1 MIPALSRWR
10 RGLRAE
16 RLAAQYLEQRGMKIL
31 ARNRRHR
38 RGELDLVCREADV
51 LCVVEVRSRGEG
63 SDYVPE
69 RSIGPDKLKRLKAG
83 ADELRRRYRLG
94 HVPVR
99 IDFLVV
105 DWMTGDPEIRF
116 YPGGIR

>member
-1 MIPALSRWR
+1 MILSRWR
-10 RGLRAE
+10 RGRKAE
-16 RLAAQYLEQRGMKIL
+16 RLAAQYLEKRGMKIL

-51 LCVVEVRSRGEG
+51 LCVVEVRSRGPE
-63 SDYVPE
+63 SPYVAE
-69 RSIGPDKLKRLKAG
+69 MSLTPDKVRRLQYG

-99 IDFLVV
+99 LDFLVV
-105 DWMTGDPEIRF
+105 DWVKGDPEIRF
-116 YPGGIR
+116 YPGGIS